1 MSGYEKCWLSCFP
14 SKGEKQYIRVTKRDR
29 FGKCEGIDMWVTE
42 EEIKIAIE
50 KLKELI
56 NTEE

>member
-1 MSGYEKCWLSCFP
+1 MNGYEKCWLSCFP
-14 SKGEKQYIRVTKRDR
+14 CGEEKQYIRVTKRDR
-29 FGKCEGIDMWVTE
+29 FGKCETIDMLVTE

-50 KLKELI
+50 KLKKLI